1 MFDYEFM
8 RLAFLIGCLLAIII
22 PLVGQTC
29 VLKRLSTFGDAIS
42 HTSLLGVAVGLVA
55 GYTPLIV
62 AIITCILA
70 SLIIE
75 VIRNKFSK
83 YAEMS
88 VAIVMSASIAL
99 AAIMSK
105 FSSSANFSSYLFGSI
120 LLIKR
125 IDVIIT
131 LVVFGVTLLF
141 YLGFYHQ
148 IRYVAY
154 NEVQAKLDGVN
165 VLLVNT
171 IQMIVTAIVIAISS
185 KVIGALMV
193 SALMVIP
200 YATSIQLTKNYKKS
214 MIFSIIFSLLAV
226 ILGLILSYY
235 LDLQSGG
242 TIVLSSTVLLI
253 ITMIVSKIFKIKA

>member
-1 MFDYEFM
+1 M
-8 RLAFLIGCLLAIII
+8 
-22 PLVGQTC
+22 
-29 VLKRLSTFGDAIS
+29 
-42 HTSLLGVAVGLVA
+42 
-55 GYTPLIV
+55 
-62 AIITCILA
+62 
-70 SLIIE
+70 
-75 VIRNKFSK
+75 
-83 YAEMS
+83 
-88 VAIVMSASIAL
+88 
-99 AAIMSK
+99 
-105 FSSSANFSSYLFGSI
+105 
-120 LLIKR
+120 
-125 IDVIIT
+125 
-131 LVVFGVTLLF
+131 
-141 YLGFYHQ
+141 
-148 IRYVAY
+148 
-154 NEVQAKLDGVN
+154 N

-226 ILGLILSYY
+226 ILGLTLSYY